1 MTDLIPQYS
10 LSGLI
15 QKLNNSIDFSFLH
28 IESFSFS
35 QVDWSGGGPMNAWQ
49 WLGQRARL
57 LKGSKNTDKI

>member
-1 MTDLIPQYS
+1 MADLIHQYG

-15 QKLNNSIDFSFLH
+15 QKLNISIDFSTLH
-28 IESFSFS
+28 LESFSFS

-57 LKGSKNTDKI
+57 LKDSKSTDKV